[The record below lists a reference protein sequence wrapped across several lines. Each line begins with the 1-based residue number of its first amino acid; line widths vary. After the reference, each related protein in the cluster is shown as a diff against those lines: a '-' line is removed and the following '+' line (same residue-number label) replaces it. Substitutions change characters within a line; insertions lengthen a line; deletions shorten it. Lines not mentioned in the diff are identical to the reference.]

1 MFRNGIPAVALL
13 LAAWVPAGAEEEYSK
28 AIRPL
33 LKQYCLTC
41 HSTSQKIGELDLERF
56 SDGAEVRQGPA
67 GLAPG
72 RQYGRIRPDAP
83 RGVASAERRRAPAN
97 SSNGRGGC
105 WRPRRDPE
113 PEIPAGWCFAA

>member
-33 LKQYCLTC
+33 LQRYCLTC

-56 SDGAEVRQGPA
+56 SDAAAVRRDLQVW
-67 GLAPG
+67 
-72 RQYGRIRPDAP
+72 P
-83 RGVASAERRRAPAN
+83 RVIDMVESGQMPPEASLQPSGAERRQILEWARA
-97 SSNGRGGC
+97 C
-105 WRPRRDPE
+105 WSRKRDPE
-113 PEIPAGWCFAA
+113 REIRAGWCCAA